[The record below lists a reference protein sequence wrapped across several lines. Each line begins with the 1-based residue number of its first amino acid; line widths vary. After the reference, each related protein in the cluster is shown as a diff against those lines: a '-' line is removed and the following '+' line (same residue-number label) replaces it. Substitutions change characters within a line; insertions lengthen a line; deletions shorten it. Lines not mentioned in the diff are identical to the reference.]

1 MEILF
6 ADFETVDSVLF
17 FFDDEYDSGSGTSAS
32 FGSYKRTERV
42 VSLAK
47 EDEEM

>member
-1 MEILF
+1 MGILF
-6 ADFETVDSVLF
+6 ADSEEVDRF
-17 FFDDEYDSGSGTSAS
+17 DCFFDDEYDSGSGTSAS